1 MSKEDT
7 TESTATNALNEAEA
21 KKRELVNFVAN
32 NILNSITLNQT
43 ITVVQQIAMR
53 DANTIVTEA
62 DDEKLKQIE
71 ESYEAAKAS
80 AQQAQAEQAA
90 PLVEKEQPA
99 SAPKAKTK
107 KSSKAKTTA

>member
-7 TESTATNALNEAEA
+7 NESTATNALNEAEA

-71 ESYEAAKAS
+71 ESYEAALAS
-80 AQQAQAEQAA
+80 SQQAQAEQSA
-90 PLVEKEQPA
+90 PAVEK
-99 SAPKAKTK
+99 APVKESKAKTK

>member
-7 TESTATNALNEAEA
+7 NESTATNALNEAEA

-71 ESYEAAKAS
+71 ESYEAAKAN
-80 AQQAQAEQAA
+80 AQQAQAEQSTSTAA
-90 PLVEKEQPA
+90 EAPVKE
-99 SAPKAKTK
+99 PKAKTK